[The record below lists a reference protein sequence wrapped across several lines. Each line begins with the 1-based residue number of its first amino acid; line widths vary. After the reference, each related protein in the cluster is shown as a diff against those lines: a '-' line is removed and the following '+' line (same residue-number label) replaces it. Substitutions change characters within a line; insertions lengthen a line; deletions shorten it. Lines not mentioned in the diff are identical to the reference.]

1 MKKIFILFLMFSF
14 LLYSF
19 TKSEQ
24 SYIDK
29 SKITKTSLPDD
40 MVNTTGDTSYIITSI
55 AIAYY
60 DFNKKMIDYE
70 EPNELVDN
78 YKLYIKYAKK
88 SDVNEYVPYAQFTEK
103 GNTYNLIFMDH
114 QAPIK
119 NSYEKNF
126 LLNNV
131 RDFVSENS
139 VSYYSG
145 KSMNWRLSYQTDN
158 EILVLATVGLYAEY
172 DDIEYKGKKVS
183 AIEYVYVFR
192 KIIE

>member
-88 SDVNEYVPYAQFTEK
+88 VMLTNMFHMH
-103 GNTYNLIFMDH
+103 NL
-114 QAPIK
+114 
-119 NSYEKNF
+119 
-126 LLNNV
+126 L
-131 RDFVSENS
+131 
-139 VSYYSG
+139 
-145 KSMNWRLSYQTDN
+145 
-158 EILVLATVGLYAEY
+158 
-172 DDIEYKGKKVS
+172 KKV
-183 AIEYVYVFR
+183 IH
-192 KIIE
+192 II

>member
-1 MKKIFILFLMFSF
+1 MKKIFILFLMASF

-29 SKITKTSLPDD
+29 SKITKNSLPDN
-40 MVNTTGDTSYIITSI
+40 MINSTGDTSYIIASRG
-55 AIAYY
+55 IAYY
-60 DFNKKMIDYE
+60 DFNNKMIDHE
-70 EPNELVDN
+70 EPNELDN

-103 GNTYNLIFMDH
+103 DNTYNLIFMDH

-119 NSYEKNF
+119 KSYETSF

-131 RDFVSENS
+131 RDFVSANS
-139 VSYYSG
+139 VSYYSV
-145 KSMNWRLSYQTDN
+145 KSMKWRLSYQIDN
-158 EILVLATVGLYAEY
+158 DIVVLSTVGLYAEY
-172 DDIEYKGKKVS
+172 DNMEYKGKKVS
-183 AIEYVYVFR
+183 AIEYVYIFR